1 MKAII
6 GMVCVIMP
14 SRPAPPESV
23 TAALI
28 EGAFLGLV
36 KTNGT
41 SIYLIRVER
50 RGNPSWQDYENLH
63 TYMEKNWWYRKILGT
78 AGETALP
85 VMGDQSLA
93 PLLLFA
99 MQDVRV
105 PEPAPVQA

>member
-1 MKAII
+1 MI
-6 GMVCVIMP
+6 GKVCVIMP
-14 SRPAPPESV
+14 SCLAPPESV

-36 KTNGT
+36 KTNGA
-41 SIYLIRVER
+41 SIYLSRIER

-63 TYMEKNWWYRKILGT
+63 TYMEKNWWCRLGT

-85 VMGDQSLA
+85 VMADQSLA
-93 PLLLFA
+93 PLLLLA